1 MTKRRVSDPPPAPPS
16 PQPLDTTL
24 ARAFAGGLGVSAP
37 DPAQSVFLGQMA
49 EDYVAEELPEL
60 DAAALGAALADFWAF
75 AAERLSGPAIRIVR
89 AGQSDRL
96 DIAQAD
102 LPFLVDSVM
111 GEIAE
116 RRIPIRA
123 MFHAVIDVARDAA
136 GLRRETG
143 KTARESMIQVF
154 LDPLGVDQAEALIA
168 GLEATL
174 ADVRAAVGDHAAM
187 LALAKRAVGEL
198 DARAKDLPAD
208 QLKEYQDFL
217 RWLRD
222 DHFIFL
228 GARVYDY
235 PRTRGGGYAAEEP
248 QYTPEGSLG
257 VLRDQARGVLRR
269 SSEPAVLSAQLRQQ
283 LDRDTPLIVGKSNLR
298 SRIHRRA
305 YMDYIGVRRYG
316 PDGRALGEIRFV
328 GLFAAEAY
336 DEPVHDIPLL
346 RRKVDYV
353 LANSGRVAGG
363 HSDRRLHNI
372 LENYPRDELFQITED
387 ELLPI
392 ALGILHLN
400 DRPRVKLFARR
411 DAFDRFIS
419 VIVYLPREAYD
430 ARLPGRVGALLAE
443 AYGGRVSALYP
454 TFSDAPLARVHYI
467 IGVDPGAHLDPD
479 LDALEARIAE
489 AARSWDSKLE
499 ALLRETPET
508 RDRAGALMARYAAGF
523 PPGYR
528 DLYNAAETVPDIIAM
543 ERVGPDRP
551 VAIRAYRYAND
562 PPTGFRFELYR
573 WRDSA
578 ALADVLPILDN
589 MGLKALVEE
598 GFPIPRGGDAAD
610 QVWAHEFTL
619 ADARGETID
628 IDTIEQ
634 AFERAFIAVWD
645 GRTENDGF
653 NRLVV
658 ELGISWRE
666 AALVRAL
673 ARYRQ
678 QTGLDPSEIVQQAA
692 LSDHPEVTRLI
703 LELFHARFDPALGTS
718 PAERQIASDAL
729 CERIGEAL
737 QAVES
742 LDADRVLRRLA
753 ALVQASTRTNY
764 FQVDLAGRHKPY
776 ISFKIASRQ
785 LADLPQP
792 KPFREIFVLAPHVE
806 GVHLRFGP
814 VARGGIRWSDRRDD
828 FRTEVLGLV
837 KAQNVK
843 NAVIVPVGSKG
854 GFYPK
859 RLPRGGSGDA
869 IRAEAVRAY
878 TTFLSGML
886 DLTDNLSAN
895 GHVIHPDGVVVLDDD
910 DPYLVVA
917 ADKGTASFSDIA
929 NGIAEDYGFWLG
941 DAFASGGSAG
951 YDHKAMGITARGAWE
966 AVKRHFREMG
976 KDVQTEP
983 FTVIGVGDMSGDVFG
998 NGMLLSKEIR
1008 LVAAFDHRDVF
1019 IDPDPDAA
1027 ASFAERKRLFELPR
1041 SSWADYDTGLI
1052 SAGGGVFSR
1061 TLKSVALTPEI
1072 KALLDLHVDALT
1084 PADLIRAILK
1094 AKAELLYLGGV
1105 GTYVKATAE
1114 SQLDV
1119 GDKANDAVRI
1129 NATDLRVQVVGE
1141 GANLGVTQ
1149 AGRIAFARAGGRIDT
1164 DAIDNSAGVDT
1175 SDHEVNIKILTG
1187 MAEARDEIDRPGRD
1201 ALLQSMTDEVAAH
1214 VLAHNIDQ
1222 TLALSL
1228 MQRSAVADLE
1238 PQAAFMDALER
1249 EDRLDRALEGL
1260 PDAAAVVALRQAG
1273 LGLTRPEL
1281 AVLLAYGK
1289 LDLFETAITGAG
1301 PDDPH
1306 FCATLEGYF
1315 PRELDVFKREM
1326 RHHRLRREIIA
1337 TVLCND
1343 IVGLCG
1349 PTFPRRLMAAAGCDT
1364 TALLVGF
1371 AAAKETLRFDKSW
1384 AAVAALDGRIPAEAQ
1399 TTLYAEFSTILRA
1412 QTYWLARRAGQK
1424 GLAGPSEN
1432 RPQADVAGAGVP
1444 VETLIEAYQPAMDA
1458 LREAGPAVL
1467 SPFEQKIVAR
1477 RIKAF
1482 RRGGAPNDIASNL
1495 AVLSLLTTACDLADL
1510 AKAADW
1516 PIAAAALLYHQ
1527 AGAVFGF
1534 DRLRAGAGS
1543 LATAD
1548 GFERLAVRRLI
1559 EDLVAEQ
1566 TALTH
1571 ALIGFAG
1578 TPRAAETAAG
1588 ARSVVRG
1595 WAALHANIARAC
1607 EATLASVEAG
1617 GDGWSFAKLT
1627 IAAAALRELGAVAR

>member
-1 MTKRRVSDPPPAPPS
+1 MTDRPSTDLKAGPPA
-16 PQPLDTTL
+16 PQPLDEAL
-24 ARAFAGGLGVSAP
+24 SRAFAETLGAPAP
-37 DPAQSVFLGQMA
+37 DPAQSAFIAQMA
-49 EDYVAEELPEL
+49 ADYVADELPEL
-60 DAAALGAALADFWAF
+60 DAAALGAGLADFWRF
-75 AAERLSGPAIRIVR
+75 ADARPASPAIRIVR
-89 AGQSDRL
+89 VGASDRL
-96 DIAQAD
+96 DIAQD
-102 LPFLVDSVM
+102 DSPFLVDSVM

-116 RRIPIRA
+116 RRVPIRA
-123 MFHAVIDVARDAA
+123 MFHAVVEVARDAA
-136 GLRRETG
+136 GARRERG

-154 LDPLGVDQAEALIA
+154 LDPLDQEQAAALIE
-168 GLEATL
+168 GLGATL
-174 ADVRAAVGDHAAM
+174 ADVRMAVGDHAAM
-187 LALAKRAVGEL
+187 LAMAERAVGEL

-208 QLKEYQDFL
+208 QVKEYQAFL
-217 RWLRD
+217 RWMAD

-228 GARVYDY
+228 GARIYDY
-235 PRTRGGGYAAEEP
+235 PRTKDGGYAAEEP
-248 QYTPEGSLG
+248 LYQPEGSLG
-257 VLRDQARGVLRR
+257 VLRDQTRGVLRR

-283 LDRDTPLIVGKSNLR
+283 LDSDTPLIVGKSNLR
-298 SRIHRRA
+298 SRVHRRA
-305 YMDYIGVRRYG
+305 YMDYVGVRRYG

-336 DEPVHDIPLL
+336 DDPVHAIPLV

-353 LANSGRVAGG
+353 LARSGRVAGG

-372 LENYPRDELFQITED
+372 LENFPRDELFQIGED
-387 ELLPI
+387 ELLPL
-392 ALGILHLN
+392 ALGVLHLN
-400 DRPRVKLFARR
+400 DRPRVKLFARP
-411 DAFDRFIS
+411 DPFDRFIS
-419 VIVYLPREAYD
+419 LIVYLPRETYEAS
-430 ARLPGRVGALLAE
+430 LPGRIGALLAR

-454 TFSDAPLARVHYI
+454 TFSDAPLARIHYI
-467 IGVDPGAHLDPD
+467 IGVDPGAHLAPD

-489 AARSWDSKLE
+489 AARSWESKLE
-499 ALLRETPET
+499 ALLRETLET

-528 DLYNAAETVPDIIAM
+528 DLYDASETVPDIIEM
-543 ERVGPDRP
+543 EEVGPDRP
-551 VAIRAYRYAND
+551 VAIRAYRYAGD
-562 PPTGFRFELYR
+562 PAEGFRFELYR
-573 WRDSA
+573 WQDAA

-598 GFPIPRGGDAAD
+598 GFPVPRDGDAAD
-610 QVWAHEFTL
+610 QVWAHEFTMT
-619 ADARGETID
+619 DARGETVD
-628 IDTIEQ
+628 FDTVKAAFEQ
-634 AFERAFIAVWD
+634 AFLAVWE

-653 NRLVV
+653 NRLVI

-678 QTGLDPSEIVQQAA
+678 QSGLDPSEVVQQAA
-692 LSDHPEVTRLI
+692 LSDHPDVTRLI
-703 LELFHARFDPALGTS
+703 LELFHARFDPAS
-718 PAERQIASDAL
+718 KASAAQRQAASDDL
-729 CERIGEAL
+729 CGRIGEAL

-742 LDADRVLRRLA
+742 LDADRALRRLA
-753 ALVQASTRTNY
+753 ALVRASTRTNY
-764 FQVDLAGRHKPY
+764 YQRCADGTPKPY

-785 LADLPQP
+785 LQDLPEP
-792 KPFREIFVLAPHVE
+792 KPFREIFVAAPHVE

-859 RLPRGGSGDA
+859 RLPRGGSADA

-886 DLTDNLSAN
+886 DLTDNLAAD
-895 GHVIHPDGVVVLDDD
+895 GRVIHPDGVVVLDDD

-917 ADKGTASFSDIA
+917 ADKGTATFSDIA
-929 NGIAEDYGFWLG
+929 NALAADYGFWLG

-966 AVKRHFREMG
+966 AVKRHFRELG
-976 KDVQTEP
+976 KDIQTEP
-983 FTVIGVGDMSGDVFG
+983 FTVIGIGDMSGDVFG

-1027 ASFAERKRLFELPR
+1027 SSFAERQRLFNLPR
-1041 SSWADYDTGLI
+1041 SSWADYDAGLI
-1052 SAGGGVFSR
+1052 SKGGGVFSR
-1061 TLKSVALTPEI
+1061 TLKSVVLTPEI

-1084 PADLIRAILK
+1084 PAELINAILK

-1105 GTYVKATAE
+1105 GTYVKASAE

-1119 GDKANDAVRI
+1119 GDKANDAIRV
-1129 NATDLRVQVVGE
+1129 NATDLRVKVVGE

-1187 MAEARDEIDRPGRD
+1187 MAEASGEIDRPGRD
-1201 ALLQSMTDEVAAH
+1201 RLLQSMTDEVAAL
-1214 VLAHNIDQ
+1214 VLADNRDQ

-1228 MQRSAVADLE
+1228 MQRSAVADLNTY
-1238 PQAAFMDALER
+1238 ADFMTALEG

-1260 PDAAAVVALRQAG
+1260 PDATAIAVLREAG

-1289 LDLFETAITGAG
+1289 LDLFDTAIAGSG
-1301 PDDPH
+1301 PDDP
-1306 FCATLEGYF
+1306 FFLKTLKAYF
-1315 PRELDVFKREM
+1315 PSALHVFSREM
-1326 RHHRLRREIIA
+1326 RRHRLRREIIA
-1337 TVLCND
+1337 TVLANE
-1343 IVGLCG
+1343 IVNLCG
-1349 PTFPRRLMAAAGCDT
+1349 PTFPRRLMAAASCDA

-1371 AAAKETLRFDKSW
+1371 AAAKETLRFDSLW
-1384 AAVAALDGRIPAEAQ
+1384 AAIAALDGQIPAEAQ
-1399 TTLYAEFSTILRA
+1399 TALYAEASGILRA
-1412 QTYWLARRAGQK
+1412 QTYWLARRASQK
-1424 GLAGPSEN
+1424 GLSGPQS
-1432 RPQADVAGAGVP
+1432 RPKADVAGAGVP
-1444 VETLIEAYQPAMDA
+1444 VETLIEAYQPAMDE
-1458 LREAGPAVL
+1458 LREAGPSIL
-1467 SPFEQKIVAR
+1467 SPFEQRIVAR

-1482 RRGGAPNDIASNL
+1482 RRGGAPNELAANL
-1495 AVLSLLTTACDLADL
+1495 AAVGLLTTACDLADL

-1516 PIAAAALLYHQ
+1516 PIASAALLYHQ

-1543 LATAD
+1543 LKAAD
-1548 GFERLAVRRLI
+1548 AFERLAVRRLI
-1559 EDLVAEQ
+1559 EDLVVEQ
-1566 TALTH
+1566 TALTR
-1571 ALIGFAG
+1571 ALIDFAR
-1578 TPRAAETAAG
+1578 TPQAVETPAAAK
-1588 ARSVVRG
+1588 SVVRG
-1595 WAALHANIARAC
+1595 WAALHAETTRAC
-1607 EATLASVEAG
+1607 EATLAGVEAAA
-1617 GDGWSFAKLT
+1617 GWSFAKLT
-1627 IAAAALRELGAVAR
+1627 IAAAALRELGAAAR